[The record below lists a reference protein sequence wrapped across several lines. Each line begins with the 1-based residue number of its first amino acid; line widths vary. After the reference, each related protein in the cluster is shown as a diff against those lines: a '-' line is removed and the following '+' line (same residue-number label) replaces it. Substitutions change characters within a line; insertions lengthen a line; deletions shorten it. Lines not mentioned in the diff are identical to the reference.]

1 MEAQNAQIGV
11 AVAAY
16 YPQVTLSALYG
27 YIGSPLGSLISAA
40 NRIWSLG
47 AAASETLFEGVPAPR
62 PLLRPAPRPTKRS
75 QITARRCSQP
85 SRALRINS
93 PHCAFWP
100 NRRRLR
106 TRRSRSRAGGADRVE
121 RVSGGHAALHHGH
134 NRTKHVTRE

>member
-47 AAASETLFEGVPAPR
+47 AAASETLFEGGPHRGRCCGPR
-62 PLLRPAPRPTKRS
+62 QYDEAVANYRQTVL
-75 QITARRCSQP
+75 TA
-85 SRALRINS
+85 
-93 PHCAFWP
+93 F
-100 NRRRLR
+100 
-106 TRRSRSRAGGADRVE
+106 
-121 RVSGGHAALHHGH
+121 SG
-134 NRTKHVTRE
+134 R

>member
-27 YIGSPLGSLISAA
+27 YIGSALGWLISGA

-62 PLLRPAPRPTKRS
+62 PLLRPAPRTTKRS

-100 NRRRLR
+100 NRRTLR
-106 TRRSRSRAGGADRVE
+106 TRRSR
-121 RVSGGHAALHHGH
+121 
-134 NRTKHVTRE
+134 

>member
-62 PLLRPAPRPTKRS
+62 PLLRPAPRTTK
-75 QITARRCSQP
+75 
-85 SRALRINS
+85 
-93 PHCAFWP
+93 
-100 NRRRLR
+100 
-106 TRRSRSRAGGADRVE
+106 RSRAGGADRVE

-134 NRTKHVTRE
+134 HRTKHVTCE